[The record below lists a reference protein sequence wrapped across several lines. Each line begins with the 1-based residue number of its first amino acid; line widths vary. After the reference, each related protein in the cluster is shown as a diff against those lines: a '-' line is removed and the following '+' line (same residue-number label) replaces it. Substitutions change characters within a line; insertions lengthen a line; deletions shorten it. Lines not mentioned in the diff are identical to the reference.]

1 MGIGGRPSRT
11 DSSKDQ
17 VQVKITPNDSE
28 SPEIRKY
35 KKRFTSDILCAA
47 LWGVNLLIG
56 TEAGLML
63 LDRSGQG
70 KGLRQHCTLAPLSLC
85 GWSGLGL
92 ISKHVFTKLE
102 SRLCLWI
109 RNCCICG
116 IMAQYA
122 KSNFNLK
129 QFKHTDLA
137 LCSLLYH

>member
-92 ISKHVFTKLE
+92 IAKYVFTNLSVDCAYGLE
-102 SRLCLWI
+102 ITVYVGLCLNMGKVILIW
-109 RNCCICG
+109 N
-116 IMAQYA
+116 
-122 KSNFNLK
+122 NFSIL
-129 QFKHTDLA
+129 T
-137 LCSLLYH
+137 

>member
-70 KGLRQHCTLAPLSLC
+70 KG
-85 GWSGLGL
+85 
-92 ISKHVFTKLE
+92 
-102 SRLCLWI
+102 
-109 RNCCICG
+109 
-116 IMAQYA
+116 M
-122 KSNFNLK
+122 
-129 QFKHTDLA
+129 
-137 LCSLLYH
+137 